1 MAVDTTNLKKEIAD
15 SSKDVADLIKSVNKL
30 ISDNKTLSSTTLDNT
45 NDLASIYNGILGT
58 VKGIHDTDKKNKLV
72 EDTLKKIS
80 SQRQEILNKMNDL
93 KKKGIILDEEVINI
107 KKREMYNESVLNM
120 RKLKSVEEIHKALLK
135 SGKNDK
141 DRQKFLEQ
149 EMREL
154 KQKIRYY
161 HIERNFLDERFKEQ
175 KLTTDELT
183 EQDNILKKLE
193 SAYSNLSKKTSEW
206 KETLKKIEPL
216 YKPLGK
222 LFGETG
228 KELGGMVKEIANLIE
243 QRDLRGVGISL
254 FGSYISIVV
263 DRFVELQTAAE
274 NFRKEMGL
282 MVSQTSEMDRLVRN
296 INIQYQGFGV
306 GLADVY
312 GSVKG
317 LVAEFGNLSLV
328 SDSLV
333 ESSALLKAN
342 YGVSA
347 EVSAGFLT
355 NMMRISSV
363 SSDTAGNYAAYAV
376 NLSKASGVPL
386 PKIMQDVQNASETT
400 LGMLRGNSAELI
412 KAATNARKY
421 GVEIEKISTSARKML
436 NFYESINDEMEASV
450 MLGQQ
455 VSFQKAR
462 ELAFAG
468 KMVEYQDEVLNV
480 VGQIQDFDQRSVLE
494 KEALA
499 KASGMEL
506 KDLMKMVNNKK
517 EIDKLGEAEKTR
529 YYELLKLNNQQVELT
544 GKELLQQQEM
554 QSAMTKLENAF
565 KRIKMNI
572 AEFIGPALNSI
583 ANGMSSVADFFGGT
597 TDKTKEL
604 NKSVDENK
612 SSFKAWLILIGGLTV
627 GVFSLIGMF
636 GLLNKA
642 ASVFSTISSKAG
654 RGMRSISEGL
664 ASFAKA
670 GAGLAVFAGY
680 AAVITL
686 TAMGLAYAFKMVAE
700 GAKTF
705 VESLQILASMDI
717 DKIAT
722 SILML
727 TGSITALTVGFAASS
742 IFGVVGRGGM
752 SMTLNFLNSLV
763 EMSTGLDNVAKSLTK
778 IAESLLIIKNIEA
791 FPKIKPIVDEGPS
804 LVANANVVA
813 KKEET
818 QNDIRLLTESVNSL
832 ITYLKSGNAISTVY
846 LDNRMVSKELANT
859 PVKRA

>member
-1 MAVDTTNLKKEIAD
+1 L
-15 SSKDVADLIKSVNKL
+15 DLENQL
-30 ISDNKTLSSTTLDNT
+30 L
-45 NDLASIYNGILGT
+45 
-58 VKGIHDTDKKNKLV
+58 DKKIESLRSQLV
-72 EDTLKKIS
+72 YSGLLFGDDKK
-80 SQRQEILNKMNDL
+80 
-93 KKKGIILDEEVINI
+93 
-107 KKREMYNESVLNM
+107 
-120 RKLKSVEEIHKALLK
+120 
-135 SGKNDK
+135 
-141 DRQKFLEQ
+141 KFLE
-149 EMREL
+149 EELRNLEL
-154 KQKIRYY
+154 KRDYNN
-161 HIERNFLDERFKEQ
+161 IERGFLDERQIAGNVYLNSLQF
-175 KLTTDELT
+175 
-183 EQDNILKKLE
+183 QDNALKNLE
-193 SAYSNLSKKTSEW
+193 GRYSDLIEKTSKW
-206 KETLKKIEPL
+206 GETLKKIEPL

-228 KELGGMVKEIANLIE
+228 KELGKMAKEAWGFFKKGDI
-243 QRDLRGVGISL
+243 RGVFKSL
-254 FGSYISIVV
+254 AGSYISIVV

-274 NFRKEMGL
+274 NFRKETGL

-296 INIQYQGFGV
+296 INIQYQGMGV

-333 ESSALLKAN
+333 ESSALLKEN

-347 EVSAGFLT
+347 EISAGFLT

-400 LGMLRGNSAELI
+400 LGMLRGNPAELI

-421 GVEIEKISTSARKML
+421 GVEIEKISASARKML
-436 NFYESINDEMEASV
+436 NFYESISDEMEASV

-517 EIDKLGEAEKTR
+517 EIDKLGEAEKSR

-565 KRIKMNI
+565 KRIKVII
-572 AEFIGPALNSI
+572 AEAIGPALNSI
-583 ANGMSSVADFFGGT
+583 ANVISTIADWMGGT

-612 SSFKAWLILIGGLTV
+612 SSFKAWLILIGGLAV
-627 GVFSLIGMF
+627 GILSLIGMF
-636 GLLNKA
+636 LLLNKA
-642 ASVFSTISSKAG
+642 ALAFSVISSKAG

-664 ASFAKA
+664 NSFAKA
-670 GAGLAVFAGY
+670 GAGLPVFAGY

-686 TAMGLAYAFKMVAE
+686 AVMGLAFALKMVAE
-700 GAKTF
+700 GMKTF
-705 VESLQILASMDI
+705 VESLQILVSMDI
-717 DKIAT
+717 AKIST

-727 TGSITALTVGFAASS
+727 TGSITALTAGFAIST
-742 IFGVVGRGGM
+742 IFGVVGMKGM
-752 SMTLNFLNSLV
+752 SETLNFLNSLV

-791 FPKIKPIVDEGPS
+791 FPKIKPIVDEGAS

>member
-15 SSKDVADLIKSVNKL
+15 SSKDVADLTKSVNKL
-30 ISDNKTLSSTTLDNT
+30 ISDSKTLSSTTLSNT
-45 NDLASIYNGILGT
+45 NDLAT
-58 VKGIHDTDKKNKLV
+58 VYQEIFDTVNGIHDTDKKNKLV
-72 EDTLKKIS
+72 EDALKNIS
-80 SQRQEILNKMNDL
+80 NQRQEILN
-93 KKKGIILDEEVINI
+93 EVN
-107 KKREMYNESVLNM
+107 
-120 RKLKSVEEIHKALLK
+120 KLKSDGVILDDRAVELKKSELDLENKLLDK
-135 SGKNDK
+135 KIESLRSQLVYSGLLFGDDK
-141 DRQKFLEQ
+141 KKFLEN
-149 EMREL
+149 ELRNLEL
-154 KQKIRYY
+154 KKDYNNIEIGFLEERKKAGDAHLNSLQLQDTRLKI
-161 HIERNFLDERFKEQ
+161 LGG
-175 KLTTDELT
+175 T
-183 EQDNILKKLE
+183 
-193 SAYSNLSKKTSEW
+193 YSYLLKKTSEW

-216 YKPLGK
+216 YRPLGK

-228 KELGGMVKEIANLIE
+228 KELGKMVKEIGSLIK
-243 QRDLRGVGISL
+243 QGDLRGVFKSL
-254 FGSYISIVV
+254 VGSYISIVV

-274 NFRKEMGL
+274 NFRKETGL

-421 GVEIEKISTSARKML
+421 GVEIEKISASARKML
-436 NFYESINDEMEASV
+436 NFYESISDEMEASV

-517 EIDKLGEAEKTR
+517 EIDKLGEAEKSR

-565 KRIKMNI
+565 KRIKVTV
-572 AEFIGPALNSI
+572 AEFIGPALNDI
-583 ANGMSSVADFFGGT
+583 AKGISYIADWMGGT

-612 SSFKAWLILIGGLTV
+612 SSFKAWLILIGGLAV
-627 GVFSLIGMF
+627 GILSLIGMF
-636 GLLNKA
+636 LLLNKA
-642 ASVFSTISSKAG
+642 ALAFSVISSKAG

-670 GAGLAVFAGY
+670 GAGLPVFAGY

-686 TAMGLAYAFKMVAE
+686 AVMGLAFALKMVAE
-700 GAKTF
+700 GMKTF
-705 VESLQILASMDI
+705 VESLQILVSMDI
-717 DKIAT
+717 AKIST

-727 TGSITALTVGFAASS
+727 TGSITALTAGFAIST
-742 IFGVVGRGGM
+742 IFGVAGMRGM

-791 FPKIKPIVDEGPS
+791 FPKIKPIVDEGAS
-804 LVANANVVA
+804 LVANANVVS

>member
-1 MAVDTTNLKKEIAD
+1 MAVNTTNLKKLKTEIAD
-15 SSKDVADLIKSVNKL
+15 SSKDVADLTKSVNKL
-30 ISDNKTLSSTTLDNT
+30 ISDSKTLSSSTLENSK
-45 NDLASIYNGILGT
+45 DLLRVYGNIYKT
-58 VKGIHDTDKKNKLV
+58 VKDVHDTDKKNKLV
-72 EDTLKKIS
+72 EDALKNIS
-80 SQRQEILNKMNDL
+80 SQRQEISEKVNDL
-93 KKKGIILDEEVINI
+93 KRRGIILDKESLKMKQDEIAIETAINLKKI
-107 KKREMYNESVLNM
+107 NHVKREMAAARGDRLKQLGEELFGLEMKDDYLSIELDFLNQ
-120 RKLKSVEEIHKALLK
+120 RQTKGDEYLKSLQL
-135 SGKNDK
+135 
-141 DRQKFLEQ
+141 
-149 EMREL
+149 
-154 KQKIRYY
+154 
-161 HIERNFLDERFKEQ
+161 
-175 KLTTDELT
+175 
-183 EQDNILKKLE
+183 QDNRLKILE
-193 SAYSNLSKKTSEW
+193 GRYSDLIKKTSEW
-206 KETLKKIEPL
+206 KEALEEIEPL

-228 KELGGMVKEIANLIE
+228 KELLAGLAGIGSLIKKIKKG
-243 QRDLRGVGISL
+243 DLLGVVISL
-254 FGSYISIVV
+254 VGSYISIVV

-274 NFRKEMGL
+274 NFRKETGL

-421 GVEIEKISTSARKML
+421 GVEIEKISASARKML
-436 NFYESINDEMEASV
+436 NFYESISDEMEASV

-517 EIDKLGEAEKTR
+517 EIDKLGEAEKSR

-565 KRIKMNI
+565 KRIKVTV
-572 AEFIGPALNSI
+572 AEFIGPALNDI
-583 ANGMSSVADFFGGT
+583 AKGISYIADWMGGT

-612 SSFKAWLILIGGLTV
+612 SSFKAWLILIGGLAV
-627 GVFSLIGMF
+627 GILSLIGMF
-636 GLLNKA
+636 LLLNKA
-642 ASVFSTISSKAG
+642 ALAFSVISSKAG

-670 GAGLAVFAGY
+670 GAGLPVFAGY

-686 TAMGLAYAFKMVAE
+686 AVMGLAFALKMVAE
-700 GAKTF
+700 GMKTF
-705 VESLQILASMDI
+705 VESLQILVSMDI
-717 DKIAT
+717 AKIST

-727 TGSITALTVGFAASS
+727 TGSITALTAGFAIST
-742 IFGVVGRGGM
+742 IFGVAGMRGM

-791 FPKIKPIVDEGPS
+791 FPKIKPIVDEGAS
-804 LVANANVVA
+804 LVANANVVS